1 MSIIWYTL
9 YILGAISIVLLWIQ
23 LMALIGTA
31 CKVIRDKEWA
41 QVKVVEGPTG
51 PKGDR
56 GERGPEGPRGL
67 PGSTGSFVFND
78 HAKATVKAVMREQG
92 ILSRKD
98 IESLIRME
106 VAAHLSKLEISRTT
120 YPGLGK
126 EETKIQMKDNGGWY
140 ADKHKRHSD
149 GEDK

>member
-9 YILGAISIVLLWIQ
+9 YILGAISIVLLWVQ

-41 QVKVVEGPTG
+41 QVKVVEGPPG

-56 GERGPEGPRGL
+56 GERGPEGPMGM

-106 VAAHLSKLEISRTT
+106 VAAYLSKLEISRTS

-126 EETKIQMKDNGGWY
+126 EETKIQMKEN
-140 ADKHKRHSD
+140 K
-149 GEDK
+149 

>member
-31 CKVIRDKEWA
+31 CKIIRDKEWA
-41 QVKVVEGPTG
+41 QVKVIQEPPG
-51 PKGDR
+51 PKGDT
-56 GERGPEGPRGL
+56 GEQGPRGD
-67 PGSTGSFVFND
+67 FVITSD
-78 HAKATVKAVMREQG
+78 LRREIDRIIKQQG
-92 ILSRKD
+92 VLTRKD

-106 VAAHLSKLEISRTT
+106 VAAHLSKLDISRTS

-126 EETKIQMKDNGGWY
+126 EEIKIQMK
-140 ADKHKRHSD
+140 
-149 GEDK
+149 EDK

>member
-1 MSIIWYTL
+1 MSIIWCTL
-9 YILGAISIVLLWIQ
+9 YILGAISIVLLWVQ

-41 QVKVVEGPTG
+41 QVKVIQGPPGPEGDP
-51 PKGDR
+51 
-56 GERGPEGPRGL
+56 GERGPEGPMGM

-106 VAAHLSKLEISRTT
+106 VAAHLRKLEISHTT
-120 YPGLGK
+120 YPGLG
-126 EETKIQMKDNGGWY
+126 
-140 ADKHKRHSD
+140 
-149 GEDK
+149 EDKVSIRMKEDK